1 MQIGYSNFGG
11 MSGVVYGL
19 VGYTWIIHTFMPRSH
34 LMLNSNMFIVFLLAL
49 VLMEIIASSWVATA
63 AHVGGLVSG
72 LLFGMGAVLYYR
84 LILKRPVIG
93 NR

>member
-1 MQIGYSNFGG
+1 
-11 MSGVVYGL
+11 
-19 VGYTWIIHTFMPRSH
+19 
-34 LMLNSNMFIVFLLAL
+34 MLNSNMFIVFLLAL

-72 LLFGMGAVLYYR
+72 LLFGVVAVLYYR
-84 LILKRPVIG
+84 LILKRSVIG

>member
-1 MQIGYSNFGG
+1 
-11 MSGVVYGL
+11 
-19 VGYTWIIHTFMPRSH
+19 
-34 LMLNSNMFIVFLLAL
+34 MLNSNMFIVFLLAL

-72 LLFGMGAVLYYR
+72 LLLGMVAVLYYR
-84 LILKRPVIG
+84 LILKRLVIG